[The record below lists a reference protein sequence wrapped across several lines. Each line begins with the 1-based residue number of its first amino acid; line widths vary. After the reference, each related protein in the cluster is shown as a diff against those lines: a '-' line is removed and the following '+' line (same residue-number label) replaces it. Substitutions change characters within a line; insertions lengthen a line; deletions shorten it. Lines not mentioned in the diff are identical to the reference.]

1 MLRDLAN
8 WLFDPAGL
16 TPHGFC
22 LLWTPWLIW
31 LHALSDLTIG
41 LAYLAIPISLSVF
54 VRRRPDLVFRPIFAL
69 FAGFILLCGLS
80 HLVELLTL
88 WVPVYALHGVIKG
101 MAAIVSVITATTV
114 WTMMPRALALPSP
127 AQLRQ
132 VRLDLAELRRAE
144 ARMAAIAAE
153 AGDARDA
160 LAEELSRRVGAERR
174 LQESEERLQL
184 LLQSNVTDALVL
196 ISPEGIIETWN
207 TTAERYYGYSAADI
221 IGRPYA
227 IFFPAEDAA
236 AGEPARLLAAAN
248 DQGRLDTEAWRL
260 RRDGMRFLARIS
272 IDAIRRR
279 DGSLRGFVTV
289 TQDITRQRIEEA
301 QRNIIIEAAPIG
313 MIIVNE
319 TGVITLANAQAARM
333 FGFEEGTLAGQPVE
347 VLIPPDAGDAHDVLT
362 TVRVEGDARASAPAR
377 PFTLRRWDGQTTIID
392 IMARPVKTPRGH
404 IVVASLFDV
413 TDRVREAETRRQA
426 EEAERLAAA
435 ATNAKLDQLSR
446 DLAGAR
452 DRAEQASQA
461 KSRFLAGIT
470 HELRTPLHGLLGY
483 AEMLMLEGGLNPKQA
498 ERVETMM
505 AAGQH
510 LLSMVND
517 VLDMS
522 QIEADRLELQLAEV
536 ELPDLIRVCLDV
548 VRPTAEAKSLT
559 IGQAPSARLSV
570 IADPMRLR
578 QVMINL
584 LGNAVKFT
592 PQGRVDVL
600 ISNAR
605 GGSFVRLEVVDTG
618 PGVKPLHRDKLFNAF
633 ERLNAE
639 AMSGIEGSGLGLAI
653 SARLVG
659 LMGGAIGYDDNPSG
673 GSVFWLELP
682 ACENGDT
689 AAAAK
694 LAPPA
699 STDGPRLRVLV
710 ADDEVLNR
718 SIASGF
724 LTMAGHE
731 VVCVESGAAAV
742 EAAAALDFDVIL
754 MDVRMPGMNGM
765 EATRRIRALPGRRG
779 RVRIVAVTAQAFTQ
793 QIEMCRRAGM
803 DRHLA
808 KPFKQ
813 ATLLAALLPGDT
825 GDPSAPVPVKAAGVP
840 VFDRSM
846 FHDTFQ
852 FLPARDVAM
861 HLQKLLSR
869 CETLL
874 TQLRTPE
881 ELGTR
886 AMMEDV
892 HKLAGS
898 AGMFGF
904 LAMLAASREF
914 ECGAG
919 AETPDIPALGR
930 QLERVVEETVAV
942 LRVEIGEG

>member
-1 MLRDLAN
+1 MLRDLAT

-16 TPHGFC
+16 TAHGFC

-31 LHALSDLTIG
+31 LHGLSDLTIG
-41 LAYLAIPISLSVF
+41 LAYLAIPLSLSVF
-54 VRRRPDLVFRPIFAL
+54 MRRRPDLVFRPVFAL
-69 FAGFILLCGLS
+69 FAGFILLCGIS
-80 HLVELLTL
+80 HLVELMTL
-88 WVPVYALHGVIKG
+88 WVPVYGLHGVIKG
-101 MAAIVSVITATTV
+101 MAAIVSVVTAVTV
-114 WTMMPRALALPSP
+114 WTMLPRALTLPSP

-132 VRLDLAELRRAE
+132 VRLDLEEVRRAQ
-144 ARMAAIAAE
+144 ARMTAIAAE

-160 LAEELSRRVGAERR
+160 LAAELSRRVAAERS

-196 ISPEGIIETWN
+196 ISPSGIVETWN
-207 TTAERYYGYSAADI
+207 TAAQRDYGYSAAEI
-221 IGRPYA
+221 VGRHYEM
-227 IFFPAEDAA
+227 FFTPEDVA
-236 AGEPARLLAAAN
+236 AGEPARILTAA
-248 DQGRLDTEAWRL
+248 QTHGRFDSEAWRL
-260 RRDGMRFLARIS
+260 RRDGMRFLARVS
-272 IDAIRRR
+272 IDAIHRR
-279 DGSLRGFVTV
+279 DGSLRGFVKV
-289 TQDITRQRIEEA
+289 TQDITSQRIEEA
-301 QRNIIIEAAPIG
+301 QRTIIIEAAPNG

-319 TGVITLANAQAARM
+319 AGIVTLANSQAARI
-333 FGFEEGTLAGQPVE
+333 FGFADGSVAGQPIE
-347 VLIPPDAGDAHDVLT
+347 ALIPPEATDAHAVLTAVRVAGD
-362 TVRVEGDARASAPAR
+362 ESAATAAQ
-377 PFTLRRWDGQTTIID
+377 PFTIWRGDGQTIMID
-392 IMARPVKTPRGH
+392 MMARPVKTPRGH

-413 TDRVREAETRRQA
+413 TDRVREAEARR
-426 EEAERLAAA
+426 EAIHHERLAAA
-435 ATNAKLDQLSR
+435 AANATLDELSR
-446 DLAGAR
+446 DLARAR

-522 QIEADRLELQLAEV
+522 QIEADRLDVQLTEV

-548 VRPTAEAKSLT
+548 VRPTADVKALC
-559 IGQAPSARLSV
+559 IGQAPAARLRV
-570 IADPMRLR
+570 VADPMRLR

-592 PQGRVDVL
+592 PSGRVDVL
-600 ISNAR
+600 MSNAR

-618 PGVKPLHRDKLFNAF
+618 PGVRPAHRDKLFKTF

-639 AMSGIEGSGLGLAI
+639 AMIGIEGSGLGLAI

-659 LMGGAIGYDDNPSG
+659 LMGGEIGYEDNPGG

-682 ACENGDT
+682 ACHSTDA

-694 LAPPA
+694 LSPPV
-699 STDGPRLRVLV
+699 SVDGPRLRVLV

-724 LTMAGHE
+724 LSMAGHE

-742 EAAAALDFDVIL
+742 EAAAALDFDAIL

-765 EATRRIRALPGRRG
+765 EATRRIRAMPGPRG

-803 DRHLA
+803 DGHLA

-825 GDPSAPVPVKAAGVP
+825 TSTAAPPPVKAAGVP

-852 FLPARDVAM
+852 FLPARDVAT
-861 HLQKLLSR
+861 HLQKLLTR
-869 CETLL
+869 CEALL
-874 TQLRTPE
+874 AQLRTPDA
-881 ELGTR
+881 LGSR
-886 AMMEDV
+886 ALMEDV

-919 AETPDIPALGR
+919 EEAPDIAALGR
-930 QLERVVEETVAV
+930 QLEQVVEETVAA
-942 LRVEIGEG
+942 LRAEIGAA

>member
-1 MLRDLAN
+1 MLRDLAT

-16 TPHGFC
+16 SVQGAC
-22 LLWTPWLIW
+22 LRWTPSLVW
-31 LHALSDLTIG
+31 LHAVSDLTIAV
-41 LAYLAIPISLSVF
+41 AYLAIPLSLTVLI
-54 VRRRPDLVFRPIFAL
+54 RRRPDLVFPPVFAL
-69 FAGFILLCGLS
+69 FAGFILLCGMS
-80 HLVELLTL
+80 HLAAMLTL
-88 WVPVYALHGVIKG
+88 FLPIYGLHGVIKA
-101 MAAIVSVITATTV
+101 MAATVAGITAVTA
-114 WTMMPRALALPSP
+114 WTMMPRVLTLPSP

-132 VRLDLAELRRAE
+132 ARLDLEEVRRAE

-153 AGDARDA
+153 AGGARDA
-160 LAEELSRRVGAERR
+160 LAAELARRVEAERS

-196 ISPEGIIETWN
+196 ISPDGLVETWN
-207 TTAERYYGYSAADI
+207 AAAHRNYGYSAAEI
-221 IGRPYA
+221 VGRPYA
-227 IFFPAEDAA
+227 TLFTPEDEA
-236 AGEPARLLAAAN
+236 AGEPARLLAAAREH
-248 DQGRLDTEAWRL
+248 GKFDTEVWRR
-260 RRDGMRFLARIS
+260 RRDGIRFLAHVS

-279 DGSLRGFVTV
+279 DGSVRGFVKV
-289 TQDITRQRIEEA
+289 TQDITSQRIEEA
-301 QRNIIIEAAPIG
+301 QRTIIIEAAPNG
-313 MIIVNE
+313 MIIVDE
-319 TGVITLANAQAARM
+319 SGIITLANAQAARI
-333 FGFEEGTLAGQPVE
+333 FGCDEGTLAGQPVE
-347 VLIPPDAGDAHDVLT
+347 ALIPPDAGEPHDVLT
-362 TVRVEGDARASAPAR
+362 AARLLGDERPEGPAR
-377 PFTLRRWDGQTTIID
+377 PFMVRRRDGQSII
-392 IMARPVKTPRGH
+392 IEMMARPVKTPRGH

-413 TDRVREAETRRQA
+413 TERVREAESRREA
-426 EEAERLAAA
+426 EECERQAAA
-435 ATNAKLDQLSR
+435 AANAKLDQLSR

-452 DRAEQASQA
+452 DRAEQANEA

-522 QIEADRLELQLAEV
+522 QIEADRLDLQLAEV

-548 VRPTAEAKSLT
+548 VRPTAEAKALT
-559 IGQAPSARLSV
+559 IGQAPGAGLCV

-592 PQGRVDVL
+592 PSGRVDVFV
-600 ISNAR
+600 SNAR

-618 PGVKPLHRDKLFNAF
+618 PGVRPAHRDKLFKTF

-659 LMGGAIGYDDNPSG
+659 LMGGTIGYEDNPGG

-682 ACENGDT
+682 ACEL
-689 AAAAK
+689 AESSAAAK
-694 LAPPA
+694 LAQPVA
-699 STDGPRLRVLV
+699 ADGPRLRVLV

-742 EAAAALDFDVIL
+742 EAAAALDFDAIL
-754 MDVRMPGMNGM
+754 MDVRMPGMNGL
-765 EATRRIRALPGRRG
+765 EATRRIRALPGPRG

-803 DRHLA
+803 DWHLA

-825 GDPSAPVPVKAAGVP
+825 GGQAAPVPLKAAGVP

-852 FLPARDVAM
+852 FLPARDVSM
-861 HLQKLLSR
+861 HLQKLLTR
-869 CETLL
+869 CEALL
-874 TQLRTPE
+874 TQLRTPA
-881 ELGTR
+881 ELGNR
-886 AMMEDV
+886 ALMEDV

-904 LAMLAASREF
+904 LAMLAAAREF
-914 ECGAG
+914 EGG
-919 AETPDIPALGR
+919 SGGEPADVSALAR
-930 QLERVVEETVAV
+930 QLEKVVEETVAV
-942 LRVEIGEG
+942 LRVEIGTS